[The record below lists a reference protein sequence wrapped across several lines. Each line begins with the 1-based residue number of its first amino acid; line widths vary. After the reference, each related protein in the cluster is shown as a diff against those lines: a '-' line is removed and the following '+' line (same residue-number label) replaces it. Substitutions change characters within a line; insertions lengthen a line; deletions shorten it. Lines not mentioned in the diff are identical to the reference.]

1 MSSKYSAEIMAG
13 YTVSKCIN
21 DGLPISNLQLQKILY
36 YIQKRYLTDNKTA
49 FDDDFEAWQF
59 GPVIPL
65 VYYKYS
71 GFGAMPIDISDSNY
85 EISLIDMDIVENCEN
100 INYFRFIYRNYLCRG
115 ISIDFINFG
124 QNISKGNIGLFIS
137 YLEMLVNIAQI

>member
-71 GFGAMPIDISDSNY
+71 GFGA
-85 EISLIDMDIVENCEN
+85 
-100 INYFRFIYRNYLCRG
+100 
-115 ISIDFINFG
+115 
-124 QNISKGNIGLFIS
+124 KGAFTAS
-137 YLEMLVNIAQI
+137 A